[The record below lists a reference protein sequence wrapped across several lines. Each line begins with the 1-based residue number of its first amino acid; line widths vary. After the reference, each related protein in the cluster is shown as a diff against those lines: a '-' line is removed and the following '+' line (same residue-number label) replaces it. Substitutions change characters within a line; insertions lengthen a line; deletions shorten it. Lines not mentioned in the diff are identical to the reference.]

1 MVNYGNTKIYKIWSP
16 LGDDIYIGS
25 TTKQYLCQ
33 RMVHHRYT
41 YKMYLENGI
50 KYCSSILIFEKYGV
64 DNCIIELLEAK
75 ECSSKDEQC
84 KLEGKYIRE
93 LGCVNKNI
101 AGRTKKEYNSEN
113 KEMVNEKC
121 KVYYIE
127 NKKKINKQQSEKC
140 LCHCGNYYTKSNKLR
155 HEKSIKHIKLSNV
168 VIQ

>member
-33 RMVHHRYT
+33 RMVRHRYT

-64 DNCIIELLEAK
+64 DNCMIELIEAK
-75 ECSSKDEQC
+75 DCNSKDEQL

-93 LGCVNKNI
+93 LNCVNLKI
-101 AGRTKKEYNSEN
+101 AGRTKKEWYDDNKEIENDKCKEYYKEN
-113 KEMVNEKC
+113 KE
-121 KVYYIE
+121 
-127 NKKKINKQQSEKC
+127 KIQKQQSEKC
-140 LCHCGNYYTKSNKLR
+140 FCQCGNYYTKSNKIR
-155 HEKSIKHIKLSNV
+155 HEKSIRHLKLLNV
-168 VIQ
+168 VTQ